1 MKKAI
6 LLFLV
11 MISQVALAQRAPV
24 REVKG
29 KEINQYRAKV
39 EKLDIYKEV
48 ERVKATGK
56 DVMTDVVLKDR
67 IMKAVDA
74 SLKDVVVLSPTQK
87 SNIAKLLN
95 IDSLEVMSQLA
106 RLTSIAKHPGS
117 TPAEKNAAAKTI
129 ELIAQA
135 SHTVDT
141 FVLNEAA
148 AKKEQ
153 AKIKEIVT
161 VSEKIANLSLGEQ
174 SQKFTTKYEAALKNG
189 KTVKQAI
196 ELASEGKFKIKE
208 LLDCV

>member
-1 MKKAI
+1 MKKVI
-6 LLFLV
+6 LLSLV
-11 MISQVALAQRAPV
+11 MISQISFAQRAPV
-24 REVKG
+24 REVKRMNIT
-29 KEINQYRAKV
+29 EARAQV
-39 EKLDIYKEV
+39 EKLNIYKEV
-48 ERVKATGK
+48 ERVKASGK
-56 DVMTDVVLKDR
+56 DFMTDVVLKDR
-67 IMKAVDA
+67 VMKVVDA
-74 SLKDVVVLSPTQK
+74 SLKDVVVLSPTHK

-106 RLTSIAKHPGS
+106 RLTSIAKHSGS
-117 TPAEKNAAAKTI
+117 SSAEKKAAAKTI

-135 SHTVDT
+135 SHTVDS

-161 VSEKIANLSLGEQ
+161 VSEKIANLNLGEP
-174 SQKFTTKYEAALKNG
+174 SQKFTAKYEAALKNG